1 MPRISKNSMPSQVRF
16 NYILDWLE
24 NQEHI
29 TISEIAKKCRV
40 SEITVRRDL
49 DELERQGFLIRTHG
63 GAIRNK
69 PIENLFSFDNKMTRN
84 VEKKNEICRYAAR
97 FIKDH
102 DVIFIDCGTTVY
114 HLVQY
119 INHSL
124 NIRVITNSLPVVSKL
139 IQHSNIRVSLIGGEL
154 DHERKAL
161 YGGITESMFTR
172 FRASKA
178 FVGAGGI
185 SLAHG
190 ISSNDEK
197 EAMITQRISES
208 ANEVILLCDSSKFE
222 HVAFYTYAPIT
233 MPNLIITDNQLDP
246 KILNQYKENNINI
259 LLAEP

>member
-1 MPRISKNSMPSQVRF
+1 MPRLSKNSLPSQVRF
-16 NYILDWLE
+16 KYILDWLE
-24 NQEHI
+24 SQEHI
-29 TISEIAKKCRV
+29 TISEIAKKCQV

-84 VEKKNEICRYAAR
+84 LEEKNEICRYAAR
-97 FIKDH
+97 LIKDH
-102 DVIFIDCGTTVY
+102 DIIFIDCGTTVY

-119 INHSL
+119 INKSL

-139 IQHSNIRVSLIGGEL
+139 IQYSNIRVSLIGGEL

-161 YGGITESMFTR
+161 YGGMTESMLLR

-185 SLAHG
+185 SLVHG

-197 EAMITQRISES
+197 EAIITSKISES
-208 ANEVILLCDSSKFE
+208 TNEVILLCDSSKFE

-233 MPNLIITDNQLDP
+233 MPNLIITDNRLDS
-246 KILNQYKENNINI
+246 KILNKYRENKINI
-259 LLAEP
+259 VLAEP

>member
-1 MPRISKNSMPSQVRF
+1 MSRLSKNSLPSQVR
-16 NYILDWLE
+16 YKLILDRLDAH
-24 NQEHI
+24 EHI
-29 TISEIAKKCRV
+29 TISEIAEKCQV
-40 SEITVRRDL
+40 SEITIRRDI
-49 DELERQGFLIRTHG
+49 DELEKQGLLLRTHG

-69 PIENLFSFDNKMTRN
+69 PIESLFSFDNKLN
-84 VEKKNEICRYAAR
+84 CNLKEKNEICRYAAKL
-97 FIKDH
+97 IKDH

-124 NIRVITNSLPVVSKL
+124 NIRVITNSLPVLSKL
-139 IQHSNIRVSLIGGEL
+139 VQHSNIRVSLIGGEL

-161 YGGITESMFTR
+161 YGGLTESLFLR
-172 FRASKA
+172 FRATVA

-197 EAMITQRISES
+197 EAMITTRISEA

-233 MPNLIITDNQLDP
+233 MPNLIITDNRLDP
-246 KILNQYKENNINI
+246 KILTQYREKKINI
-259 LLAEP
+259 AIAEP